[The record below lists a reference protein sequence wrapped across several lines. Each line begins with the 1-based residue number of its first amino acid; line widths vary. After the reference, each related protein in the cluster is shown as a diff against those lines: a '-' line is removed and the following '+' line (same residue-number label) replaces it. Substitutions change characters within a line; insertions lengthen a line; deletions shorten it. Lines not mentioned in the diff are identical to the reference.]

1 MALHYPLLFPYGEDG
16 FHTAIALAHQEQQP
30 SKKKQRVPMRAYYA
44 YLIHEIEKQEST
56 LIKGEQ
62 LYQ

>member
-1 MALHYPLLFPYGEDG
+1 MALHYPLLFPYGDDD
-16 FHTAIALAHQEQQP
+16 FHTDIALAYQEQQS
-30 SKKKQRVPMRAYYA
+30 SKKRQRVPMRAYYA

-56 LIKGEQ
+56 LIKGER